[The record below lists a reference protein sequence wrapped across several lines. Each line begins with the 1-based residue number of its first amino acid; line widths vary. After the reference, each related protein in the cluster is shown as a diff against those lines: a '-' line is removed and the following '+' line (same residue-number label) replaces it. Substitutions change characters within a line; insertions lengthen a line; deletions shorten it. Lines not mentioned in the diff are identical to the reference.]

1 MPQAAAILRRA
12 FVVAI
17 ALFCSA
23 AFSSGAEPSLEEL
36 PTEWKQKQ
44 RECTVDDLL
53 PDDERDGDLAEM
65 WSSETLVHPPFDCS
79 CYTLKAR

>member
-1 MPQAAAILRRA
+1 MLRRA

-23 AFSSGAEPSLEEL
+23 AVSNGAEPTLEKL
-36 PTEWKQKQ
+36 HTKWNHDD
-44 RECTVDDLL
+44 RACTVDDLL
-53 PDDERDGDLAEM
+53 PDPERDGDLAEM
-65 WSSETLVHPPFDCS
+65 WSSETLVHPPFNCS

>member
-1 MPQAAAILRRA
+1 MLRRA

-17 ALFCSA
+17 ALLCSA
-23 AFSSGAEPSLEEL
+23 AVSSGAEPSLEEL
-36 PTEWKQKQ
+36 PENPGQSQ

-53 PDDERDGDLAEM
+53 PDHEWDGDLAEM
-65 WSSETLVHPPFDCS
+65 WDSDTLVHPPFDCS